1 MDVLYPQC
9 CGLDVHKK
17 TVTACLI
24 TSTEGSEPVKAMRTF
39 RTMTADLLALADW
52 LQQVGCTH
60 VAMESTGV
68 YWRPVYNILE
78 GQCELLVVNA
88 QHMKAVPG
96 RKTDGKDA
104 AWIAELLRHGL
115 LRGSFIPATPQR
127 QLRELTRYRS
137 TLIQDRARALNR
149 LQAVLEDANLKLASV
164 VSNIY
169 GVSARAMLEA
179 LIAGQR
185 DVEVLAERA
194 RGRMRAKR
202 AQLQEALAG
211 RVTAHHSF
219 LLTEHVSFMEALDEA
234 IERVSGEIDQR
245 LTAEQEVIALL
256 DTIPG
261 VGQRAAEI
269 LLAEIG
275 TDMSRFPS
283 AKHLAS
289 WAGMCPGNHESGGK
303 RLSGKT
309 RKGSRWLRQILVEIA
324 HGAAKT
330 KNTYLAAQ
338 YKRIAARRGKKRA
351 LIAVGH
357 TVLTIVYTML
367 TRQQPYQDLGAAY
380 FDQQDQQRVERRL
393 VHRLE
398 RLGYQ
403 VSLQPRALAS

>member
-24 TSTEGSEPVKAMRTF
+24 TRTEGSEPMKAMRTF

-96 RKTDGKDA
+96 RKTDVKDA

-127 QLRELTRYRS
+127 QLRALTRYRS

-202 AQLQEALAG
+202 AQLQEA
-211 RVTAHHSF
+211 
-219 LLTEHVSFMEALDEA
+219 
-234 IERVSGEIDQR
+234 
-245 LTAEQEVIALL
+245 
-256 DTIPG
+256 
-261 VGQRAAEI
+261 
-269 LLAEIG
+269 
-275 TDMSRFPS
+275 
-283 AKHLAS
+283 
-289 WAGMCPGNHESGGK
+289 
-303 RLSGKT
+303 
-309 RKGSRWLRQILVEIA
+309 
-324 HGAAKT
+324 
-330 KNTYLAAQ
+330 
-338 YKRIAARRGKKRA
+338 
-351 LIAVGH
+351 
-357 TVLTIVYTML
+357 
-367 TRQQPYQDLGAAY
+367 
-380 FDQQDQQRVERRL
+380 
-393 VHRLE
+393 
-398 RLGYQ
+398 
-403 VSLQPRALAS
+403 

>member
-96 RKTDGKDA
+96 RKTDVKDA

-115 LRGSFIPATPQR
+115 LRGRCIPATPQR

-137 TLIQDRARALNR
+137 TLIQDRTRALNR
-149 LQAVLEDANLKLASV
+149 LQAVLEAANLQLASV

-185 DVEVLAERA
+185 DVAVLAERA
-194 RGRMRAKR
+194 RGRLRAKR
-202 AQLQEALAG
+202 AQLQEA
-211 RVTAHHSF
+211 
-219 LLTEHVSFMEALDEA
+219 
-234 IERVSGEIDQR
+234 
-245 LTAEQEVIALL
+245 
-256 DTIPG
+256 
-261 VGQRAAEI
+261 
-269 LLAEIG
+269 
-275 TDMSRFPS
+275 
-283 AKHLAS
+283 
-289 WAGMCPGNHESGGK
+289 
-303 RLSGKT
+303 
-309 RKGSRWLRQILVEIA
+309 
-324 HGAAKT
+324 
-330 KNTYLAAQ
+330 
-338 YKRIAARRGKKRA
+338 
-351 LIAVGH
+351 
-357 TVLTIVYTML
+357 
-367 TRQQPYQDLGAAY
+367 
-380 FDQQDQQRVERRL
+380 
-393 VHRLE
+393 
-398 RLGYQ
+398 
-403 VSLQPRALAS
+403 

>member
-1 MDVLYPQC
+1 MDVMYSCC

-17 TVTACLI
+17 TVAACLI
-24 TSTEGSEPVKAMRTF
+24 ISTEGPEPVKEVRTF
-39 RTMTADLLALADW
+39 RTMTTDLLALADW
-52 LQQVGCTH
+52 LQEAGCTH

-68 YWRPVYNILE
+68 YWRPVYNLLE
-78 GQCELLVVNA
+78 GQFELLVVNA
-88 QHMKAVPG
+88 QHIKAVPG
-96 RKTDGKDA
+96 RKTDVKDA

-115 LRGSFIPATPQR
+115 LRGSFIPSKPQR

-137 TLIQDRARALNR
+137 TLVQDHARTLNR

-164 VSNIY
+164 VTDVY
-169 GVSARAMLEA
+169 GVSARAMLA
-179 LIAGQR
+179 AILAGER
-185 DVEVLAERA
+185 DVETLADLA
-194 RGRMRAKR
+194 RGRLRAKR
-202 AQLQEALAG
+202 DQLKEALEG

-219 LLTEHVSFMEALDEA
+219 LLTEPLSTLEYLDEA
-234 IERVSGEIDQR
+234 IARISGEIDQR
-245 LTAEQEVIALL
+245 LTAEQEAIALL

-269 LLAEIG
+269 LIAEIG

-324 HGAAKT
+324 HVASKT

-338 YKRIAARRGKKRA
+338 YRRIAARRGKKRA
-351 LIAVGH
+351 LIAVG
-357 TVLTIVYTML
+357 I
-367 TRQQPYQDLGAAY
+367 P
-380 FDQQDQQRVERRL
+380 
-393 VHRLE
+393 
-398 RLGYQ
+398 
-403 VSLQPRALAS
+403 S